1 LREPLPRNR
10 TPSDV
15 TQAQLAAPASD
26 RCHAT
31 WHVTYNVQRDT
42 RRAGLWVSRSMAQ
55 GMQRKKRR
63 TGFGGVS
70 RRGVCAFPFGVQI
83 GRQQRWQR
91 LAADLHV

>member
-1 LREPLPRNR
+1 
-10 TPSDV
+10 
-15 TQAQLAAPASD
+15 
-26 RCHAT
+26 
-31 WHVTYNVQRDT
+31 
-42 RRAGLWVSRSMAQ
+42 MAQ

-70 RRGVCAFPFGVQI
+70 RRGVCAFPFGVQM